1 MLTSSHKPAGTLDV
15 EGGDDGVDK
24 GWGLV
29 LSASIKRIHVGN
41 DAPELGILNV
51 FCYKSICCHQKLI
64 GMNLKVIGR
73 RTEMKQV
80 DGVANGKYGIYI
92 ALQIFPF
99 FREIS
104 R

>member
-1 MLTSSHKPAGTLDV
+1 MLTSSHKPAGALDV
-15 EGGDDGVDK
+15 ERGDDGVDK
-24 GWGLV
+24 GWSLV

-41 DAPELGILNV
+41 DASEFGILDV
-51 FCYKSICCHQKLI
+51 FCNKSICCHHEI
-64 GMNLKVIGR
+64 TGMNLKEVCC

-80 DGVANGKYGIYI
+80 DGIGNGKYSLHIP
-92 ALQIFPF
+92 LQIFPF

>member
-1 MLTSSHKPAGTLDV
+1 MLASPHKPAGALDV
-15 EGGDDGVDK
+15 ESRDDGVDK
-24 GWGLV
+24 GWRLV

-41 DAPELGILNV
+41 DAPELAILDV
-51 FCYKSICCHQKLI
+51 FCNKSICCHQKLI
-64 GMNLKVIGR
+64 GMNLKEIGR

>member
-1 MLTSSHKPAGTLDV
+1 MLTSPHKPAGALDV

-24 GWGLV
+24 GRSLV

-41 DAPELGILNV
+41 DAPEFGILDV
-51 FCYKSICCHQKLI
+51 FCNKSICCHHEI
-64 GMNLKVIGR
+64 TGMNLKKIGR

-80 DGVANGKYGIYI
+80 DGVANGKYSLHIP
-92 ALQIFPF
+92 LQIFPF